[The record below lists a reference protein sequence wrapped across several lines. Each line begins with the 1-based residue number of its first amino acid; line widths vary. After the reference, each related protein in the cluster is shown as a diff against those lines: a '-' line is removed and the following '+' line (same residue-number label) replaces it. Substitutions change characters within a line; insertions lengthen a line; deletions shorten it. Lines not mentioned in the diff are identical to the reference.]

1 MSRIITDSKVSG
13 QYYIPS
19 LSLSLDTKNAKKN
32 VGTRKKTKQSVKVA
46 PGVVSRRHHRRSS
59 SPSSSFPAC
68 SAGTAS
74 SETQRL
80 LLERLCPSR
89 KSRRFKRGII
99 GKKYSAP
106 FLCVLCA
113 CIFSSKKRRQNTS
126 PSEQNKP
133 YYLQILPLT
142 KQSAVV
148 HTTKK
153 HVSFETTRPPSLAN
167 IHPSIHRTTTHYYY
181 YRIETPTT
189 IAGVKRSRE
198 RERERERERGGEK
211 EKILRGKK
219 KGGNFVLRTIKMHSR
234 HRVVQTRD
242 DFDNATTTREQQGF
256 RGATKT
262 DPSSFRSFAEQMTT
276 TTTTRGL
283 TTKQKLLGPTLLLVG
298 TISLTVFFLVQFGA
312 IELHEKDETRGTK
325 AATFVIGVLSFLPG
339 AYATTVLVQVRR
351 GAEGWS
357 YEMLRDT

>member
-1 MSRIITDSKVSG
+1 MLLFCVCVRVFLA
-13 QYYIPS
+13 Q
-19 LSLSLDTKNAKKN
+19 
-32 VGTRKKTKQSVKVA
+32 KKTPKYESQRTKQ
-46 PGVVSRRHHRRSS
+46 
-59 SPSSSFPAC
+59 
-68 SAGTAS
+68 T
-74 SETQRL
+74 L
-80 LLERLCPSR
+80 LLAS
-89 KSRRFKRGII
+89 
-99 GKKYSAP
+99 
-106 FLCVLCA
+106 
-113 CIFSSKKRRQNTS
+113 T
-126 PSEQNKP
+126 
-133 YYLQILPLT
+133 LT

-148 HTTKK
+148 HTTRLVRKRD
-153 HVSFETTRPPSLAN
+153 HLHSPTS
-167 IHPSIHRTTTHYYY
+167 IHPSDDDALLLLPDRNADHHRRCKTL
-181 YRIETPTT
+181 
-189 IAGVKRSRE
+189 E
-198 RERERERERGGEK
+198 RERERDNLLIVQRRRERKNFE
-211 EKILRGKK
+211 EKK

-242 DFDNATTTREQQGF
+242 DFDNAATREQQGF
-256 RGATKT
+256 RGATT
-262 DPSSFRSFAEQMTT
+262 DPSSFRSFAEQMTTT

>member
-1 MSRIITDSKVSG
+1 M
-13 QYYIPS
+13 
-19 LSLSLDTKNAKKN
+19 
-32 VGTRKKTKQSVKVA
+32 
-46 PGVVSRRHHRRSS
+46 
-59 SPSSSFPAC
+59 
-68 SAGTAS
+68 
-74 SETQRL
+74 
-80 LLERLCPSR
+80 
-89 KSRRFKRGII
+89 
-99 GKKYSAP
+99 
-106 FLCVLCA
+106 
-113 CIFSSKKRRQNTS
+113 
-126 PSEQNKP
+126 
-133 YYLQILPLT
+133 
-142 KQSAVV
+142 
-148 HTTKK
+148 
-153 HVSFETTRPPSLAN
+153 
-167 IHPSIHRTTTHYYY
+167 
-181 YRIETPTT
+181 
-189 IAGVKRSRE
+189 RE
-198 RERERERERGGEK
+198 
-211 EKILRGKK
+211 KK

-242 DFDNATTTREQQGF
+242 DFDNATTREQQGF

-262 DPSSFRSFAEQMTT
+262 DPSSFRSFAEQMT

>member
-1 MSRIITDSKVSG
+1 M
-13 QYYIPS
+13 
-19 LSLSLDTKNAKKN
+19 
-32 VGTRKKTKQSVKVA
+32 
-46 PGVVSRRHHRRSS
+46 
-59 SPSSSFPAC
+59 
-68 SAGTAS
+68 
-74 SETQRL
+74 
-80 LLERLCPSR
+80 
-89 KSRRFKRGII
+89 
-99 GKKYSAP
+99 
-106 FLCVLCA
+106 
-113 CIFSSKKRRQNTS
+113 
-126 PSEQNKP
+126 
-133 YYLQILPLT
+133 
-142 KQSAVV
+142 
-148 HTTKK
+148 
-153 HVSFETTRPPSLAN
+153 
-167 IHPSIHRTTTHYYY
+167 
-181 YRIETPTT
+181 
-189 IAGVKRSRE
+189 RE
-198 RERERERERGGEK
+198 
-211 EKILRGKK
+211 KK

-242 DFDNATTTREQQGF
+242 DFDNAATREQQGF
-256 RGATKT
+256 RGATT

>member
-1 MSRIITDSKVSG
+1 M
-13 QYYIPS
+13 
-19 LSLSLDTKNAKKN
+19 
-32 VGTRKKTKQSVKVA
+32 
-46 PGVVSRRHHRRSS
+46 
-59 SPSSSFPAC
+59 
-68 SAGTAS
+68 
-74 SETQRL
+74 
-80 LLERLCPSR
+80 
-89 KSRRFKRGII
+89 
-99 GKKYSAP
+99 
-106 FLCVLCA
+106 
-113 CIFSSKKRRQNTS
+113 
-126 PSEQNKP
+126 
-133 YYLQILPLT
+133 
-142 KQSAVV
+142 
-148 HTTKK
+148 
-153 HVSFETTRPPSLAN
+153 
-167 IHPSIHRTTTHYYY
+167 
-181 YRIETPTT
+181 
-189 IAGVKRSRE
+189 RE
-198 RERERERERGGEK
+198 
-211 EKILRGKK
+211 KK

-242 DFDNATTTREQQGF
+242 DFDNAATREEQQGF

-262 DPSSFRSFAEQMTT
+262 DPSSFRSFAEQM

>member
-1 MSRIITDSKVSG
+1 MLLFCVFCVRVFLAQKKD
-13 QYYIPS
+13 
-19 LSLSLDTKNAKKN
+19 AKIRVPAN
-32 VGTRKKTKQSVKVA
+32 KTNPTTCKHSYQ
-46 PGVVSRRHHRRSS
+46 
-59 SPSSSFPAC
+59 
-68 SAGTAS
+68 T
-74 SETQRL
+74 
-80 LLERLCPSR
+80 
-89 KSRRFKRGII
+89 KRG
-99 GKKYSAP
+99 GAYYYTSR
-106 FLCVLCA
+106 
-113 CIFSSKKRRQNTS
+113 SK
-126 PSEQNKP
+126 
-133 YYLQILPLT
+133 
-142 KQSAVV
+142 
-148 HTTKK
+148 
-153 HVSFETTRPPSLAN
+153 TRPPSLAN

-198 RERERERERGGEK
+198 RERENLLIVQRRRERKNFEGE
-211 EKILRGKK
+211 KK

>member
-1 MSRIITDSKVSG
+1 MWALERRQNKASKSHLV
-13 QYYIPS
+13 
-19 LSLSLDTKNAKKN
+19 LFRAAATA
-32 VGTRKKTKQSVKVA
+32 VRA
-46 PGVVSRRHHRRSS
+46 ARRRHSRHVRQGQHRRK
-59 SPSSSFPAC
+59 
-68 SAGTAS
+68 
-74 SETQRL
+74 RKRLL

-89 KSRRFKRGII
+89 NRRFKRGI

-133 YYLQILPLT
+133 YYLHALLPNKARWCILHVWFEN
-142 KQSAVV
+142 A
-148 HTTKK
+148 TT
-153 HVSFETTRPPSLAN
+153 FTRQ
-167 IHPSIHRTTTHYYY
+167 HPSIHPSDDDALLLLPDRNADHHRRCKTL
-181 YRIETPTT
+181 
-189 IAGVKRSRE
+189 E
-198 RERERERERGGEK
+198 RERERDNLLIVQRRRERKNFE
-211 EKILRGKK
+211 EKK

-242 DFDNATTTREQQGF
+242 DFDNATTREQQGF

>member
-1 MSRIITDSKVSG
+1 MLLFCVRVRVFLA
-13 QYYIPS
+13 Q
-19 LSLSLDTKNAKKN
+19 
-32 VGTRKKTKQSVKVA
+32 KKT
-46 PGVVSRRHHRRSS
+46 P
-59 SPSSSFPAC
+59 
-68 SAGTAS
+68 
-74 SETQRL
+74 
-80 LLERLCPSR
+80 
-89 KSRRFKRGII
+89 
-99 GKKYSAP
+99 KYE
-106 FLCVLCA
+106 
-113 CIFSSKKRRQNTS
+113 N
-126 PSEQNKP
+126 SEQNKP
-133 YYLQILPLT
+133 YYLQALLPNKARWCILHVWFEN
-142 KQSAVV
+142 A
-148 HTTKK
+148 TT
-153 HVSFETTRPPSLAN
+153 FTRQ
-167 IHPSIHRTTTHYYY
+167 HPSIHRTTTHYYY

-198 RERERERERGGEK
+198 RERENLLIVQRRRERKNFEGE
-211 EKILRGKK
+211 KK

-242 DFDNATTTREQQGF
+242 DFDNATTREQQGF

-262 DPSSFRSFAEQMTT
+262 DPSSFRSFAEQMT

>member
-1 MSRIITDSKVSG
+1 M
-13 QYYIPS
+13 
-19 LSLSLDTKNAKKN
+19 
-32 VGTRKKTKQSVKVA
+32 
-46 PGVVSRRHHRRSS
+46 
-59 SPSSSFPAC
+59 
-68 SAGTAS
+68 
-74 SETQRL
+74 
-80 LLERLCPSR
+80 
-89 KSRRFKRGII
+89 
-99 GKKYSAP
+99 
-106 FLCVLCA
+106 
-113 CIFSSKKRRQNTS
+113 
-126 PSEQNKP
+126 
-133 YYLQILPLT
+133 
-142 KQSAVV
+142 
-148 HTTKK
+148 
-153 HVSFETTRPPSLAN
+153 
-167 IHPSIHRTTTHYYY
+167 
-181 YRIETPTT
+181 
-189 IAGVKRSRE
+189 RE
-198 RERERERERGGEK
+198 
-211 EKILRGKK
+211 KK

-242 DFDNATTTREQQGF
+242 DFDNATTRKEQQGCF

-262 DPSSFRSFAEQMTT
+262 DPSSFRSFAEQM

>member
-1 MSRIITDSKVSG
+1 MC
-13 QYYIPS
+13 
-19 LSLSLDTKNAKKN
+19 A
-32 VGTRKKTKQSVKVA
+32 
-46 PGVVSRRHHRRSS
+46 
-59 SPSSSFPAC
+59 
-68 SAGTAS
+68 
-74 SETQRL
+74 
-80 LLERLCPSR
+80 
-89 KSRRFKRGII
+89 
-99 GKKYSAP
+99 
-106 FLCVLCA
+106 CA
-113 CIFSSKKRRQNTS
+113 CIFSSKKDAKIRVTANKTNPNTCMHS
-126 PSEQNKP
+126 YQTKRGGA
-133 YYLQILPLT
+133 YYT
-142 KQSAVV
+142 SGSK
-148 HTTKK
+148 
-153 HVSFETTRPPSLAN
+153 TRPPSLAN

-189 IAGVKRSRE
+189 IAAVKRSRE
-198 RERERERERGGEK
+198 RDNLLIVQRRRERKNFEGE
-211 EKILRGKK
+211 KK

-242 DFDNATTTREQQGF
+242 DFDNATTREQQGF

-262 DPSSFRSFAEQMTT
+262 DPSSFRSFAEQMT